1 MSKTLNLY
9 EESKHLHDNY
19 EGVYEYTKHAR
30 LPLSSKQSKKRM
42 LNFKTT
48 SVILQDRYL
57 NELED
62 ERLGNKISVVKDIV
76 K

>member
-1 MSKTLNLY
+1 MSETLNLY

-19 EGVYEYTKHAR
+19 EGVYEYGKRAH
-30 LPLSSKQSKKRM
+30 LPLLRKQSKKRM
-42 LNFKTT
+42 LYFKTT

-62 ERLGNKISVVKDIV
+62 ERLDNNIPVVKDIV